1 MFRSVLNHD
10 MWVCVCM
17 CEQEME
23 CATVLVV
30 HVCSA
35 TSDEALNHAVEQVML
50 QLFYMPKVLI
60 MHQNDLN
67 WWTIDR

>member
-1 MFRSVLNHD
+1 
-10 MWVCVCM
+10 M